1 MKRKMLISIALIV
14 IMLLNCMMP
23 LFVVTAAEGEGIQL
37 NSKLYNAVKASLAE
51 QKIPF
56 TCDDITHTLTL
67 SEENKSKVTKM
78 CLNENAISDL
88 TGLDYFSSL
97 VTLELSGNNLTKD
110 SNLEVL
116 NSLSSLTYLD
126 LSTNQLEDVSSINS
140 LIDSI
145 ESKEDGTVLLSG
157 QTVTIVYESIIDE
170 SEDSNQESIG
180 TYELPLILEKAG
192 FVKSVWMTESGV
204 PENVLV
210 NSTSPSLYSIQN
222 PVMKDHNKI
231 QVRIADDNGN
241 PYKGLYKLEIYIY
254 DDPTEAASA
263 ANLNPAA
270 TNQLNGSRFYIYVVV
285 HGSDDTAVFTPD
297 SNLYKAVKSQL
308 TAGQTENSDIDSYPY
323 QVDADNNVVI
333 EQYIY
338 EQYSGNLPGEDWVV
352 LKRYSDR
359 ESEYVYNQRTGEL
372 RTFEDEEVVKLPVEE
387 ITITEYDDNGKV
399 TEERIGYNIPRV
411 NKGFNQY
418 VNGQIVSGETLY
430 IQAYDE
436 AKVFIIS
443 NTNIINK
450 ITSLILNNKEIRDL
464 SGLEKFVGLDSYL
477 NVSHNYLTDIDPIYE
492 LQSEKDVVEK
502 QLQETFNYW
511 LKTRKYGNLAKAL
524 SEVKTNMD
532 IAEKQIDAIAKAE
545 KQIRN
550 LIDEA
555 SKLEEVIVKEE
566 SVQGAKQEETI
577 KVTIIKDDEVAAD
590 KVEILPGKTLGLLLG
605 QSQQFTA
612 KAYGPNS
619 EGATITWTLENV
631 GDAANPASTIDA
643 TGKLV
648 VGATETSKTLRV
660 VAKISDTVL
669 DTVTVN
675 IVTEVTNESVLEV
688 TPTDYQMK
696 KGETVT
702 FTTAVNGMTGT
713 ISGLSWSVVGNTS
726 SQTAVVDG
734 VLTIGADEESKEI
747 FVTAKYDAGTENKYT
762 TEVNENYQ
770 KDLDA
775 KVEAIEKELDKI
787 YGTDE
792 SDGYIKT
799 FRDAIQEVNDNI
811 LGSTDNPYSGL
822 YYYLSKLYEVYN
834 KDYKLTTALTP
845 EVNYQTIDEYVAYQN
860 SLKSTTEKVKGMY
873 QALIN
878 RLASMYDNDAL
889 SKFDKV
895 LLTETLGI
903 NFNVKENQNP
913 ITEHFKD
920 FFKDTAQPRSYW
932 VELVEEYRYI
942 ALLMEMYNYCL
953 INRMENYDTAT
964 TYCYAKDY
972 LKERINDYEI
982 EGIDASFER
991 LMLDA
996 FEELETS
1003 PSETI
1008 EPSEV
1013 ITEEMLAKGAVMLFR
1028 YITDRIAP
1036 TYTNGEDTETLE
1048 TCVGPYTRLKRI
1060 VTNITSSSNDELGFD
1075 MNDKEIAYIFSQ
1087 VTRNLDND
1095 ATIKEAIDYALQYTS
1110 SELYLYQEVV
1120 ALSSKL
1126 VGNASEV
1133 TRYVVLPDLKK
1144 LDVSYNALLSGFERM
1159 PELEGLKALYANSNY
1174 ITDLSEV
1181 KWDDMKYLRELGLS
1195 YNYITDIQPLENL
1208 SYLQYLDVSHN
1219 LISGELKFNLTK
1231 LQGTLKELDLS
1242 YNQIEDI
1249 TCIMQFLDIWSDGND
1264 ANWLAREDTLNLNL
1278 NNQNII
1284 IDVEEPVYLDLNP
1297 QTVDIK
1303 LPKIFTQL
1311 AAIDVNRT
1319 AFGETSQN
1327 GRIESEGTYVTLN
1340 TRTAGEKQGVVK
1352 VMPMSGN
1359 GTPVETCVGEGTTAT
1374 INYRVVE
1381 RTVSEVKITEKV
1393 DVMKLGESAMFKAE
1407 VVGENLDNTNVV
1419 WSVEGT
1425 SNENTIIDE
1434 TGKLTIAQD
1443 ETAEEVVVVAESEFD
1458 PSMKAFAK
1466 VTIYE
1471 NKPILVEVEL
1481 TPVEAVV
1488 KTGETKEFKANVVA
1502 PDGVDTGV
1510 VWSVEG
1516 NTSANTTVSENG
1528 VLKVAADET
1537 AESLTVKAVSKAD
1550 ERVFKTAIV
1559 TVEKVVTKI
1568 VKVTVTPSTNVT
1580 VKAGETQK
1588 FEATVEGENVTDASV
1603 VWSIKGN
1610 ESANTKI
1617 SEDGILT
1624 VAADETANNI
1634 TVTARAEA
1642 DETVSMD
1649 VVVKIAK
1656 TVSVD
1661 GVELGYE
1668 VKDDYIT
1675 TIDPKTP
1682 VSAFKSELLD
1692 NEDYKVV
1699 LMKDGE
1705 EITSGHVATG
1715 MFVQIQDKDG
1725 NVVGNGNDLLVFE
1738 IVVTGDVNGDGVAN
1752 SLDSIGIKAHRNEV
1766 KGQELAGVGLEAADI
1781 NNDGKV
1787 NVTDSKLLL
1796 YHRAEV
1802 KGYNLNYAK

>member
-1 MKRKMLISIALIV
+1 MKRKMLISIALVV

-37 NSKLYNAVKASLAE
+37 NSKLYSAVKASLIE

-126 LSTNQLEDVSSINS
+126 LSTNKLEDVSSINS

-192 FVKSVWMTESGV
+192 FVKSVWMKESGV

-222 PVMKDHNKI
+222 PVMKDHNNI
-231 QVRIADDNGN
+231 QIRIADDNGN

-270 TNQLNGSRFYIYVVV
+270 TNILNGSRFYIYVVV

-297 SNLYKAVKSQL
+297 SNLYKAVKTQL
-308 TAGQTENSDIDSYPY
+308 TAGQTANSDLDSYPY
-323 QVDADNNVVI
+323 QVDADNNVII

-338 EQYSGNLPGEDWVV
+338 EHYFGNLYGEDWVV

-359 ESEYVYNQRTGEL
+359 EREYVYNQKTGEL
-372 RTFEDEEVVKLPVEE
+372 RTFEDEVVVQLPVEE
-387 ITITEYDDNGKV
+387 ITITEYDGHGKV
-399 TEERIGYNIPRV
+399 IEERIGYAIPRV

-511 LKTRKYGNLAKAL
+511 LKTRKYGNLAEAL
-524 SEVKTNMD
+524 TEVKTNMD
-532 IAEKQIDAIAKAE
+532 IAERQIEAIAKAE
-545 KQIRN
+545 EQIIK

-577 KVTIIKDDEVAAD
+577 KVTIIEDDEVAAD

-734 VLTIGADEESKEI
+734 VLTIGDDEESKEI

-770 KDLDA
+770 KDLDD

-787 YGTDE
+787 YGTAE
-792 SDGYIKT
+792 SDGYIKI
-799 FRDAIQEVNDNI
+799 FKDAIQEVNDNI
-811 LGSTDNPYSGL
+811 LGSTDNLDSGL

-873 QALIN
+873 QSLIN

-889 SKFDKV
+889 SKFDQD
-895 LLTETLGI
+895 LLTITLGI
-903 NFNVKENQNP
+903 NFNVKDNENP

-972 LKERINDYEI
+972 LKDRINEYEI
-982 EGIDASFER
+982 EGINASFER

-996 FEELETS
+996 FEELEIN
-1003 PSETI
+1003 PNEVI

-1013 ITEEMLAKGAVMLFR
+1013 YTEEMIAKGAAMLFR
-1028 YITDRIAP
+1028 YITERIAP
-1036 TYTNGEDTETLE
+1036 TYTNGENTVTLE
-1048 TCVGPYTRLKRI
+1048 SCVGPYTRLKRI
-1060 VTNITSSSNDELGFD
+1060 VTNVTSSSNDELGFD
-1075 MNDKEIAYIFSQ
+1075 MNDKEIAYIFSE

-1159 PELEGLKALYANSNY
+1159 PELKGLKALYANSNY

-1208 SYLQYLDVSHN
+1208 SHLQYLDVSHN
-1219 LISGELKFNLTK
+1219 LISGVLKFNLTK
-1231 LQGTLKELDLS
+1231 LQDTLKELDLS

-1249 TCIMQFLDIWSDGND
+1249 TCIMQFLDMWSGGND

-1278 NNQNII
+1278 NNQNIVI
-1284 IDVEEPVYLDLNP
+1284 NLEEPIYLDLNP
-1297 QTVDIK
+1297 QTVDIE

-1340 TRTAGEKQGVVK
+1340 TRTAGQKQGVVK
-1352 VMPMSGN
+1352 VIPMSGN
-1359 GTPVETCVGEGTTAT
+1359 GTPVDTCIGEGTTAT
-1374 INYRVVE
+1374 INYTVAA
-1381 RTVSEVKITEKV
+1381 RTVTEVKITEKQ

-1407 VVGENLDNTNVV
+1407 VIGENLNNIRVV
-1419 WSVEGT
+1419 WSVEGA
-1425 SNENTIIDE
+1425 SSENTTIDE
-1434 TGKLTIAQD
+1434 NGKLTIAAD
-1443 ETAEEVVVVAESEFD
+1443 ETREEVAVKATSEFD
-1458 PSMKAFAK
+1458 PSKYVYAVVK
-1466 VTIYE
+1466 IYE
-1471 NKPILVEVEL
+1471 NQPIEVSLQL
-1481 TPVEAVV
+1481 TPVETVV
-1488 KTGETKEFKANVVA
+1488 KTGATQEFTAIVEG
-1502 PDGVDTGV
+1502 PEGTDTTV
-1510 VWSVEG
+1510 VWTVEG
-1516 NTSANTTVSENG
+1516 NNSNNTKVSENG
-1528 VLKVAADET
+1528 VLTVAADET
-1537 AESLTVKAVSKAD
+1537 AETLKVKATSKAD
-1550 ERVFKTAIV
+1550 DRVSSEAIV
-1559 TVEKVVTKI
+1559 IVEKVVTK
-1568 VKVTVTPSTNVT
+1568 VNKVTVTPNED
-1580 VKAGETQK
+1580 VKVKVGETQK
-1588 FEATVEGENVTDASV
+1588 FVATVEGENLTNTSV
-1603 VWSIKGN
+1603 KWTVEGN
-1610 ESANTKI
+1610 SSANTKI
-1617 SEDGILT
+1617 SEDGTLT
-1624 VAADETANNI
+1624 VAADETAKTLTI
-1634 TVTARAEA
+1634 TAKAEA
-1642 DETVSMD
+1642 DETVSTS
-1649 VVVKIAK
+1649 VVVTLESTTAK
-1656 TVSVD
+1656 EV
-1661 GVELGYE
+1661 VELGYKVE
-1668 VKDDYIT
+1668 EDFIS
-1675 TIDPKTP
+1675 TINPKTP
-1682 VSAFKSELLD
+1682 VSAFKSKLLD
-1692 NEDYKVV
+1692 NEEYKVV
-1699 LMKDGE
+1699 IKKDGE
-1705 EITSGHVATG
+1705 EITSGHMATG

-1725 NVVGNGNDLLVFE
+1725 NVVKGNNGLLVFE

-1752 SLDSIGIKAHRNEV
+1752 SLDSIAIKAHKNEV
-1766 KGQELAGVGLEAADI
+1766 RGQELAGANLEAADI
-1781 NNDGKV
+1781 NDDGKV
-1787 NVTDSKLLL
+1787 NVTDAKLLL

-1802 KGYNLNYAK
+1802 KGYDLNYAK